1 MERGGGLARLFLFK
15 RYHREIRKIFTYVRG
30 KIYRNLTL
38 AMKLGDRTG
47 PEMQITVSD
56 QLHN

>member
-1 MERGGGLARLFLFK
+1 MSGGK
-15 RYHREIRKIFTYVRG
+15 SIEISLLI
-30 KIYRNLTL
+30 